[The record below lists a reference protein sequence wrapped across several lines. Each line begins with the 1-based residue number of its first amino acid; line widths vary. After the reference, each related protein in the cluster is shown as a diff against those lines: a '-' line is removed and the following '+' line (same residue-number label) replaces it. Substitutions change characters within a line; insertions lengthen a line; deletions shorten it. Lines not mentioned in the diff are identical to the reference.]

1 MGTEEK
7 NNTAE
12 RRNWSNFFCV
22 LNRSILERQ
31 GGTGDSDMLIA
42 LRSPEHWELRALLRF
57 FPCVVFLKK
66 DVTSKGTTIYRAAE
80 EGVFEKHKLKID
92 FPLASKF
99 DGREAL
105 MHL

>member
-57 FPCVVFLKK
+57 QVYVSLTRRSLIGGALINMECWTLLVDMKTL
-66 DVTSKGTTIYRAAE
+66 AE
-80 EGVFEKHKLKID
+80 SSLI
-92 FPLASKF
+92 SS
-99 DGREAL
+99 
-105 MHL
+105 